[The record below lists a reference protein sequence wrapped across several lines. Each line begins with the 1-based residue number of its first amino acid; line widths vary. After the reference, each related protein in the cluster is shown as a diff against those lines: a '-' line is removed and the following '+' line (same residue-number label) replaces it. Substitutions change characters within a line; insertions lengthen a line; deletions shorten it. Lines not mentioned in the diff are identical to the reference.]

1 MKKTKEI
8 KNVYLCL
15 VFFYLMLIKLYTENP
30 NPKQIASIVSVLQSG
45 GVIVY
50 PTDTVYGIG
59 CDIHN
64 HKAVERIARIKGI
77 KPETADFSFIC
88 RDLSHLSE
96 YARQVPNSV
105 FKLMKRNLPGPFTF
119 ILNASS
125 KVPKLLESKKK
136 TVGIRIPNNKIV
148 DAIVEQL
155 GNPLLTTSV
164 HFDYDM
170 IEYSTDPEL
179 IHEKYADMVDLVI
192 DGGYGGIE
200 FSTIVNCTGEEPEIT
215 RQGLGILEN

>member
-1 MKKTKEI
+1 
-8 KNVYLCL
+8 
-15 VFFYLMLIKLYTENP
+15 MLTKLYSENP
-30 NPKQIASIVSVLQSG
+30 NPKQVTSIVNILHGG

-64 HKAVERIARIKGI
+64 QKAVERIARIKGV
-77 KPETADFSFIC
+77 KPGTADFSFIC

-105 FKLMKRNLPGPFTF
+105 FKLMKHNLPGPFTF

-136 TVGIRIPNNKIV
+136 TVGIRIPDNKIV
-148 DAIVEQL
+148 FEIVEQL

-164 HFDYDM
+164 HFDNDM

-179 IHEKYADMVDLVI
+179 IHEKYADMVDLVV
-192 DGGYGGIE
+192 DGGYGGVE
-200 FSTIVNCTGEEPEIT
+200 FSTVVNCTGDEPEII
-215 RQGLGILEN
+215 RQGLGILEY